1 MKSPCAVTEA
11 TLAVANRSDNWLEKR
26 LCHRTATRFGL
37 IVSVALLAAANV
49 AAQQAPSATD
59 PGLQPNAGGEAAVVR
74 RVVDGIM
81 QPYLAQGQHATRGR
95 TWSRSPNLGAI
106 VAVSLHGHRY
116 FFPYGKAT
124 NAGASFTADTLVE
137 IGSCTKTF
145 TTTLFALAIN
155 RNQILPDAS
164 AQKYMPQ
171 GYAMQA
177 QQLTPLE
184 LADFTSG
191 MPDDPTNLPRLLER
205 RSIEYYT
212 VNDFLTWASRYEP
225 TTQLPAPYRYS
236 NAGIGLLSYLVATAT
251 GKSWEDQVNSEILQ
265 PLGMADTTLRP
276 TPEQQKRLA
285 QGHNRAGQDAPRWPV
300 FAWYA
305 AGGLRST
312 AQDMIS
318 FGEAYLGHKEVNGK
332 PVSAELIEAMQ
343 LAQKPIYTMPNGNK
357 QAMAWV
363 NNIGGGNPNL
373 HPVIMKNGGTAGFGT
388 GIAIKPTKDAAIFIA
403 MNQAGAQPIAKGVEI
418 LRHLP

>member
-1 MKSPCAVTEA
+1 M
-11 TLAVANRSDNWLEKR
+11 N
-26 LCHRTATRFGL
+26 RTATRFSL
-37 IVSVALLAAANV
+37 IVTISVLVATKV
-49 AAQQAPSATD
+49 AAQQAPSSA
-59 PGLQPNAGGEAAVVR
+59 GSHLEPNGNGEAAAVK

-81 QPYLAQGQHATRGR
+81 QPYFAQGQGRGAHGQGW
-95 TWSRSPNLGAI
+95 TRSPDLGAI

-124 NAGASFTADTLVE
+124 DAGAPFTGDTVVE

-155 RNQILPDAS
+155 RNQIVPDAF
-164 AQKYMPQ
+164 AQKYMPN
-171 GYAMQA
+171 GYTLRG
-177 QQLTPLE
+177 QQMTSLE

-191 MPDDPTNLPRLLER
+191 MPDDPTNLPRVLER

-212 VNDFLTWASRYEP
+212 VNDFLTWASQFEP

-251 GKSWEDQVNSEILQ
+251 GKGWEDQVNSEIFQ
-265 PLGMADTTLRP
+265 PLGMSDTTLRP

-285 QGHNRAGQDAPRWPV
+285 QGHNRAGRNAPRWPV

-312 AQDMIS
+312 ARDMLS
-318 FGEAYLGHKEVNGK
+318 FGEANLGHQEVNGK
-332 PVSAELIEAMQ
+332 PVSAELTAAMQ

-363 NNIGGGNPNL
+363 NNMGGGNPNL
-373 HPVIMKNGGTAGFGT
+373 HPVILKNGGTAGFGT
-388 GIAIKPTKDAAIFIA
+388 VIAINPTKDAAIFIGV
-403 MNQAGAQPIAKGVEI
+403 NQAGSQPAAKGVEI

>member
-1 MKSPCAVTEA
+1 MK
-11 TLAVANRSDNWLEKR
+11 
-26 LCHRTATRFGL
+26 
-37 IVSVALLAAANV
+37 V
-49 AAQQAPSATD
+49 AAQQAPSAAGPD
-59 PGLQPNAGGEAAVVR
+59 LQPNEGGEAAAVK

-81 QPYLAQGQHATRGR
+81 QRYLAQQQRSARGR
-95 TWSRSPNLGAI
+95 RWSRSPYLGAI

-124 NAGASFTADTLVE
+124 DAGAPFARDTLVE

-155 RNQILPDAS
+155 RNQIVPDAS
-164 AQKYMPQ
+164 AQKYMPE
-171 GYAMQA
+171 GYTLRA

-191 MPDDPTNLPRLLER
+191 MPDDPTNLPRGLEQ
-205 RSIEYYT
+205 RSIEHYT
-212 VNDFLTWASRYEP
+212 VKDFLTWASQYEP
-225 TTQLPAPYRYS
+225 TTQLPAPYQYS

-251 GKSWEDQVNSEILQ
+251 GKTWEDQVNSEILQ
-265 PLGMADTTLRP
+265 PLGMTDTTLRP
-276 TPEQQKRLA
+276 APEQQKRLA
-285 QGHNRAGQDAPRWPV
+285 QGHNRAGHDALRWPLY
-300 FAWYA
+300 AWYA

-318 FGEAYLGHKEVNGK
+318 FGEANLGHEEVNGK
-332 PVSAELIEAMQ
+332 PVPTELIAAMQ
-343 LAQKPIYTMPNGNK
+343 LAQKPIYAMPNGFNK

-363 NNIGGGNPNL
+363 NNMGEGNPNL
-373 HPVIMKNGGTAGFGT
+373 HPVIVKNGGTSGFGT
-388 GIAIKPTKDAAIFIA
+388 VIAVNRTKDAAIFIG
-403 MNQAGAQPIAKGVEI
+403 MNQVGANPAVKGIEI

>member
-1 MKSPCAVTEA
+1 M
-11 TLAVANRSDNWLEKR
+11 
-26 LCHRTATRFGL
+26 HRTVTRFGL
-37 IVSVALLAAANV
+37 IITVAVFAAAKV
-49 AAQQAPSATD
+49 AAQQAPSAGG
-59 PGLQPNAGGEAAVVR
+59 PHLQPNAGGEAAEVK

-81 QPYLAQGQHATRGR
+81 QPYLAQGQRSAGGR
-95 TWSRSPNLGAI
+95 RWSRSPYLGAI

-124 NAGASFTADTLVE
+124 NAGAPFTPKTLVE

-155 RNQILPDAS
+155 RNQIVPDAA
-164 AQKYMPQ
+164 AQKYMPN
-171 GYAMQA
+171 GHTLRA
-177 QQLTPLE
+177 QQMTPLE

-205 RSIEYYT
+205 QSIEFYT
-212 VNDFLTWASRYEP
+212 VNDFLTWASHYEP
-225 TTQLPAPYRYS
+225 TTQLPAPYKYS

-285 QGHNRAGQDAPRWPV
+285 QGHNRAGQNAPRWPV

-312 AQDMIS
+312 AHDMIS
-318 FGEAYLGHKEVNGK
+318 FGEANLGHTEVNGT
-332 PVSAELIEAMQ
+332 PVSAELIAAMQ
-343 LAQKPIYTMPNGNK
+343 LAQKPIFTMPNGSNK

-363 NNIGGGNPNL
+363 NNMGGGNPNL
-373 HPVIMKNGGTAGFGT
+373 HPVIVKNGGTAGFGNV
-388 GIAIKPTKDAAIFIA
+388 IAINPTKDAAIFIG
-403 MNQAGAQPIAKGVEI
+403 MNQVGANPAMKGIEI

>member
-1 MKSPCAVTEA
+1 M
-11 TLAVANRSDNWLEKR
+11 
-26 LCHRTATRFGL
+26 HHTATRFGL
-37 IVSVALLAAANV
+37 IVTVALLAAQV
-49 AAQQAPSATD
+49 AAQQAPSAAV
-59 PGLQPNAGGEAAVVR
+59 PRLQLNADGEPAAVK
-74 RVVDGIM
+74 RVVDSIM
-81 QPYLAQGQHATRGR
+81 QPYLAQEQRRARGHLWR
-95 TWSRSPNLGAI
+95 RSPYLAAI

-124 NAGASFTADTLVE
+124 DAGAPFTPDTLVE

-155 RNQILPDAS
+155 RNQIGPDAP

-171 GYAMQA
+171 AYRLRA

-191 MPDDPTNLPRLLER
+191 MPDDPTNLPRGLEQ
-205 RSIEYYT
+205 RSIGHYT
-212 VNDFLTWASRYEP
+212 VKDFLTWASNYEP
-225 TTQLPAPYRYS
+225 RTQLPAPYRYS

-251 GKSWEDQVNSEILQ
+251 GKTWEDQVDSEIFQ
-265 PLGMADTTLRP
+265 TLGMPDTTLRP

-285 QGHNRAGQDAPRWPV
+285 QGHNRTGQNAPRWPV

-318 FGEAYLGHKEVNGK
+318 FGEANLRHQDVNGK
-332 PVSAELIEAMQ
+332 PVSAELIAAMQ
-343 LAQKPIYTMPNGNK
+343 LAQKPIFTMPNGNK
-357 QAMAWV
+357 QAMAWM
-363 NNIGGGNPNL
+363 NNMRGGNP
-373 HPVIMKNGGTAGFGT
+373 VILKNGGTSGFGT
-388 GIAIKPTKDAAIFIA
+388 VIAINPTKDAAIFIGTD
-403 MNQAGAQPIAKGVEI
+403 QVGSQPAAKGVEI